1 MDISLSEAQEV
12 GEKRNNLGEANH
24 DVREES
30 YDEVDLE
37 SNNELSM
44 PVRNRK
50 DSALGWKKWAV
61 QLDY

>member
-1 MDISLSEAQEV
+1 MDISLSETQEV
-12 GEKRNNLGEANH
+12 GEKRNNLSEAYH

-44 PVRNRK
+44 PARNRK
-50 DSALGWKKWAV
+50 DSDLG
-61 QLDY
+61 

>member
-12 GEKRNNLGEANH
+12 GGKRNNLGEAFY

-44 PVRNRK
+44 PARNRK
-50 DSALGWKKWAV
+50 DSALG
-61 QLDY
+61 